1 MSLPATV
8 SAASAPT
15 LPPDEQRAITRAL
28 SGDVDAF
35 NTLVVKYQRLA
46 YSVAYRLLQTEEAA
60 ADAVQDSFVKAFRGL
75 PGFKGGLF
83 KSWLMRIVVNTCY
96 DMLRVQQR
104 YVSEPIDDE
113 PAEDERVAHQLV
125 DGGES
130 PQAYVERM
138 ELNAVIELGLRALP
152 ADQRLVLS
160 LCDIH
165 GYAYEEI
172 AEIIGQPMGTVKSR
186 ISRARAKLRDYLL
199 QHPELLPASMRP
211 KHR

>member
-1 MSLPATV
+1 M
-8 SAASAPT
+8 
-15 LPPDEQRAITRAL
+15 PPDEQRAIGAAL
-28 SGDVDAF
+28 NGDVAAF

-46 YSVAYRLLQTEEAA
+46 YSVAYRLLQTEDAA

-96 DMLRVQQR
+96 DVLRVQQR
-104 YVSEPIDDE
+104 YVSEPIDEE
-113 PAEDERVAHQLV
+113 PAEDERVAHQLI
-125 DGGES
+125 DAGES

-138 ELNAVIELGLRALP
+138 ELNAVIELGLRGLP
-152 ADQRLVLS
+152 PDQRLVLT

-172 AEIIGQPMGTVKSR
+172 AEITGQPIGTVKSR